1 MSFMLKS
8 FLGGAAVG
16 LTSKLDKDEKD
27 AQELAKTQASILFNE
42 YKTVKAKNE
51 EIRTKLT
58 TNVQFIKGYFPQLS
72 EDHLFEA
79 AKNPAFIDKLTQ
91 VSKERDFNPNNV
103 DANSL
108 IQLSG
113 KATGL
118 TAEKQINDLIDK
130 SIVATPAEKAP
141 EGLGL
146 LERRSRAITEQQF
159 GRMASTLGTTPETLR
174 GAAQYKMPTLE
185 SQAKI
190 DLGVL
195 AKPVGFDEQ
204 LKQAKAALVDASAF
218 RDKAKLSGDEAQI
231 KDADN
236 KFQEANINAT
246 RFRIAEDMFRVDPKK
261 TEQDIQTDLSNRII
275 AANKKEDKKT
285 ATALTTELRMR
296 QDLAKRPGDDVEKVT
311 QANYT
316 VIATRAR
323 ASAVENI
330 LPPGTF
336 ITVQNPDLTVTT
348 TLKSLAQSDLFRQGL
363 AAGDAAIIKE
373 FSDPKTGLPKS
384 ELHKNAMTAI
394 GIQFDQEGR
403 PIKSVIKPPPVTGAG
418 SSGSSAAPR
427 AGTAAPAAVPAP
439 TGSKA
444 VTGKIG
450 ESAAPVVTPA
460 PALAPAPAPAAQTA
474 APAKTPEE
482 IKAAIAEANKAIKG
496 GAPVAAVMQRLKD
509 RGFPVAGVEIP
520 AAAPAK
526 PK

>member
-8 FLGGAAVG
+8 FIGGAAEG
-16 LTSKLDKDEKD
+16 LTAKLKQDEKD
-27 AQELAKTQASILFNE
+27 AQELAKVQAATLFNE

-91 VSKERDFNPNNV
+91 VSKERDFNPNNI
-103 DANSL
+103 DPNAL

-118 TAEKQINDLIDK
+118 TADKQINDLIDK
-130 SIVATPAEKAP
+130 SIVAAPAEKVP
-141 EGLGL
+141 EGLGM
-146 LERRSRAITEQQF
+146 LEMRSRAIAEQQF
-159 GRMASTLGTTPETLR
+159 GRMASSLGASADTLR

-195 AKPVGFDEQ
+195 AKPAGFTEQ
-204 LKQAKAALVDASAF
+204 LEKAKVALVDAMS
-218 RDKAKLSGDEAQI
+218 SGDEAKIQ
-231 KDADN
+231 A
-236 KFQEANINAT
+236 ANINAT
-246 RFRIAEDMFRVDPKK
+246 RFKIAEDMFKVDPKK
-261 TEQDIQTDLSNRII
+261 TEADIQTDLSSRII
-275 AANKKEDKKT
+275 AANKKSDTKT
-285 ATALTTELRMR
+285 AAALTAELRMR

-316 VIATRAR
+316 VIASRAR
-323 ASAVENI
+323 ASAIENV

-336 ITVQNPDLTVTT
+336 ITIQNPDGTT
-348 TLKSLAQSDLFRQGL
+348 TPTLKSMAQSDLFRQGL

-384 ELHKNAMTAI
+384 ELHKNAMISI

-403 PIKSVIKPPPVTGAG
+403 PIKSVVKPITPAPAA
-418 SSGSSAAPR
+418 SGSSAAPR
-427 AGTAAPAAVPAP
+427 AGTATTPAAVPAP

-460 PALAPAPAPAAQTA
+460 PALAPAPVAAPAQTV

-482 IKAAIAEANKAIKG
+482 IKAAIAAANEAIRNNAD
-496 GAPVAAVMQRLKD
+496 PVAVKQRLKD
-509 RGFPVAGVEIP
+509 QGFPIAGVGIP
-520 AAAPAK
+520 TTAPAK
-526 PK
+526 AK